1 VEDANLSDH
10 RAHERDRS
18 SRPVGG
24 GCTHCGSP
32 RATSIRKDEAW
43 YCCAACGGSDRCG
56 CGCKP
61 EFAAEPVG
69 AVFVP
74 TRRMFAARAA
84 DGLKRENDDDNR
96 DRAFPFADKAR
107 GR

>member
-1 VEDANLSDH
+1 
-10 RAHERDRS
+10 
-18 SRPVGG
+18 
-24 GCTHCGSP
+24 
-32 RATSIRKDEAW
+32 
-43 YCCAACGGSDRCG
+43 
-56 CGCKP
+56 
-61 EFAAEPVG
+61 
-69 AVFVP
+69 VFVP

>member
-1 VEDANLSDH
+1 MSDIGH
-10 RAHERDRS
+10 QA
-18 SRPVGG
+18 PVNGS
-24 GCTHCGSP
+24 CLHCGCALSY
-32 RATSIRKDEAW
+32 ASIRKDEAW
-43 YCCAACGGSDRCG
+43 FCCAACGGSDRCA

-61 EFAAEPVG
+61 EFNAEPVG
-69 AVFVP
+69 DVFVP